1 MCGQCTVARVPG
13 GRCSVTD
20 RSRSAGG
27 AMSGSGTGRGEV
39 TRLLPDREVVQCI
52 YGNGPGAAAQI
63 MAQCRRRGE
72 AGGVA
77 QCTPGVQC
85 NAERV
90 AQVPG
95 GEFGPGAARPPV
107 GPYIAAHAI
116 FFRNLH
122 CNLIGR
128 LHPRSPLY
136 LPGGAFVHEQ
146 VKLVTLSYPK
156 IFSPPTRALSPP
168 PRAATCTRV
177 TWQATG
183 PAGHCPRWC
192 ARRPRRV
199 PASPTDRPMVLCP
212 RS

>member
-1 MCGQCTVARVPG
+1 MY
-13 GRCSVTD
+13 
-20 RSRSAGG
+20 RSATSFCQQLSAPGVHCKEEQLG
-27 AMSGSGTGRGEV
+27 PARRG
-39 TRLLPDREVVQCI
+39 DVVQCI

-63 MAQCRRRGE
+63 MAQRRRRGE
-72 AGGVA
+72 AGGMA

-85 NAERV
+85 NAERT

-136 LPGGAFVHEQ
+136 LPGGLCTRTSETRYIVLH
-146 VKLVTLSYPK
+146 K
-156 IFSPPTRALSPP
+156 IFSPPTRALPPP

-177 TWQATG
+177 TRLGSG
-183 PAGHCPRWC
+183 PAGYCPRWC
-192 ARRPRRV
+192 VRRPRRV
-199 PASPTDRPMVLCP
+199 PASPTDRPMV
-212 RS
+212 RSTASL